1 MSVEPENFTP
11 ALLRKIDN
19 KVDGLREEMAAMRDT
34 MATKSELRSEIN
46 SLRAD
51 VASDLANIEKQLKD
65 QEKRL
70 GDQIGGLRRS
80 VMEYHSSAIGH
91 GVLLTELEERVRRL
105 EQQASLSSERH

>member
-1 MSVEPENFTP
+1 MH
-11 ALLRKIDN
+11 
-19 KVDGLREEMAAMRDT
+19 DT

-51 VASDLANIEKQLKD
+51 VASDMLML
-65 QEKRL
+65 EKRL